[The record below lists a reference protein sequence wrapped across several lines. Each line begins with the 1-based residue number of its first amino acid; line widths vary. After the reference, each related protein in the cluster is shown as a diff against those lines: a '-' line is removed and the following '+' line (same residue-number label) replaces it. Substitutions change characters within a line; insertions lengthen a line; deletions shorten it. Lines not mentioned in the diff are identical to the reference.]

1 MTRFKVNTAT
11 LVFLLSLGSSGA
23 ALADRTYTKNA
34 DFDEGELNGLN
45 HDPPHE
51 NQLQISFSELPIVPP
66 FIWVANYVDGTVT
79 KINTDTRAQVAKYH
93 SVLKQNWDS
102 SVPNDVG
109 DPNSPG
115 NCNSPSRTTVDGDDN
130 AFVANRGLCPDNSL
144 TRASVTKIAGSLGYC
159 VDRNKNGR
167 IDTSSD
173 LNGDGFI
180 GNEPGKPKE
189 FLGQADECLL
199 WTQNYAEKGDLGR
212 SVAIDGDQN
221 LWLAGYNTSK
231 LYKLDGKTGKPLLKA
246 PIDLNAERGGGA
258 HIYGLAVGPGGFI
271 YTSDLDGRKLRK
283 IDPNASTGKYVVSQV
298 ESDVSTYGIAVD
310 RKGIVWLGRWSED
323 TDGKGGVLRVDFTTG
338 KFEKVSVSSSAD
350 CQGLTRG
357 VAVDGHGDIW
367 AACYKNHRLLH
378 FKRNPATDIVSFHT
392 SYETPKG
399 TMGVTIDSRQRMWTA
414 NQDTD
419 TVTRV
424 NQLTKAIE
432 SSSAGGNP
440 YSYWDMSGYQY
451 RNSTV
456 RQGEWL
462 VTYDSGKPGT
472 AWGTVHWNREP
483 EGSIPAGTSIDVS
496 GQAVDDLGA
505 LPSQPIFPITRARSF
520 TADGVT
526 GRYLRLRVVLRTKDL
541 LVSPVLSDLSIIPS
555 WSWSDKPTPM
565 CKGSTPESP
574 LPPGCSV
581 LQYHRSVLLD
591 DGRVFSMG
599 GYTNSSARL
608 FNPATASW
616 SDAAP
621 MRLDRRFHSATLLGS
636 GSVLVAG
643 GASGRPDGTAD
654 LYDPKSNTWKP
665 ASSMRQARARYTAT
679 LLASGQVL
687 AVGGEG
693 AASTTAELYD
703 PATDT
708 WVNTGGLRDSR
719 YGHTATLLKDGRVL
733 VAGGFNAS
741 GTPLASSEVYN
752 PATASWTRYSLTQA
766 RVAHTAT
773 LLKDGRVLVT
783 GNGPG
788 IASAASAEI
797 FEPVTNTWSPI
808 ASMAYKRSMH
818 AAVLLE
824 TGHVLV
830 TGGYHDAA
838 VGILKQAELYD
849 PNTGTWRSLGSMQLP
864 RYEHTLTLLP
874 NGEVL
879 AVAGIGLPFAQVSS
893 EVFSP

>member
-1 MTRFKVNTAT
+1 M
-11 LVFLLSLGSSGA
+11 FLLSLGSSGV

-34 DFDEGELNGLN
+34 DFDEGTLNGLN
-45 HDPPHE
+45 HDPPNE
-51 NQLQISFSELPIVPP
+51 DQLQISELPKVPP
-66 FIWVANYVDGTVT
+66 FIWVANYINGTVT
-79 KINTDTRAQVAKYH
+79 KINTDTRKQVAKYH
-93 SVLKQNWDS
+93 SVLKQNWDGS
-102 SVPNDVG
+102 LPDVE
-109 DPNSPG
+109 DPNMIG

-130 AFVANRGLCPDNSL
+130 AFVANRGLCLNGSH

-173 LNGDGFI
+173 LNRDGII
-180 GNEPGKPKE
+180 GNEEGKAKE
-189 FLGQADECLL
+189 FLGQEDECLL
-199 WTQNYAEKGDLGR
+199 WTKNYAEKGDLGR
-212 SVAIDGDQN
+212 SIAIDGDQN
-221 LWLAGYNTSK
+221 IWLAGYDSSK
-231 LYKLDGKTGKPLLKA
+231 LYKLSGKTGEKLLKD

-258 HIYGLAVGPGGFI
+258 NIYGLAVGPGGFI
-271 YTSDLDGRKLRK
+271 YTSDVGGRKLRK
-283 IDPNASTGKYVVSQV
+283 IDPKASAGKYVVSQV
-298 ESDVSTYGIAVD
+298 ESDVPTYGIAVD
-310 RKGIVWLGRWSED
+310 RKGIVWLGRWIEY
-323 TDGKGGVLRVDFTTG
+323 DGGEKKGGVLRVDFTTG
-338 KFEKVSVSSSAD
+338 MFEKVAVSSSAD
-350 CQGLTRG
+350 CQGYTRG
-357 VAVDGHGDIW
+357 VAVDGIGDIW
-367 AACYKNHRLLH
+367 AACYKNHKLLH
-378 FKRNPATDIVSFHT
+378 FKRNPTTDIVSYHA
-392 SYETPKG
+392 SYDTPAG
-399 TMGVTIDSRQRMWTA
+399 TLGVTIDSHQLPWTS
-414 NQDTD
+414 NHDSD

-424 NQLTKAIE
+424 NPLTGIVE
-432 SSSAGGNP
+432 SSPAGGNP

-456 RQGEWL
+456 RQGEWV

-483 EGSIPAGTSIDVS
+483 KGSIPAETSIEVS
-496 GQAVDDLGA
+496 GQAADDLGA
-505 LPSQPIFPITRARSF
+505 LPSQPIFPITRAKSF

-526 GRYLRLRVVLRTKDL
+526 GRYLQLRVVLRTKDL
-541 LVSPVLSDLSIIPS
+541 PVSPVLSDLSIIPS
-555 WSWSDKPTPM
+555 WSWGDHPTPM

-591 DGRVFSMG
+591 DGRVFSVG
-599 GYTNSSARL
+599 GYTNTSVRF

-621 MRLDRRFHSATLLGS
+621 MSASRRHHSATLLGS
-636 GSVLVAG
+636 GRVLVTG
-643 GASGRPDGTAD
+643 GVGGRPDGAAD
-654 LYDPKSNTWKP
+654 LYDPKSNTWTR
-665 ASSMRQARARYTAT
+665 ASSMRKARARHTAT

-703 PATDT
+703 PTTNT
-708 WVNTGGLRDSR
+708 WVDTGGLNDGR
-719 YGHTATLLKDGRVL
+719 YRHTATLLKDGRVL

-741 GTPLASSEVYN
+741 GTALASSEVYD
-752 PATASWTRYSLTQA
+752 PVTASWTRYFLTEA
-766 RVAHTAT
+766 RVGHTAT
-773 LLKDGRVLVT
+773 LLKDGRVLLT
-783 GNGPG
+783 GNGQG
-788 IASAASAEI
+788 VASAASTEI
-797 FEPVTNTWSPI
+797 FEPVTNTWSRT

-830 TGGYHDAA
+830 AGGYHDAA

-849 PNTGTWRSLGSMQLP
+849 PSTGTWSSLGSMKLP
-864 RYEHTLTLLP
+864 RYELTLTLLP

-879 AVAGIGLPFAQVSS
+879 AVAGIGTTFSDVSS

>member
-1 MTRFKVNTAT
+1 MTRFRVNTAT

-34 DFDEGELNGLN
+34 DFDEGELKGVN
-45 HDPPHE
+45 HDLPYA
-51 NQLQISFSELPIVPP
+51 NQLQISELPIPPP
-66 FIWVANYVDGTVT
+66 FIWVANYIDGTVT
-79 KINTDTRAQVAKYH
+79 KINTDTMAQVAKYH
-93 SVLKQNWDS
+93 SVLKQNWDGS
-102 SVPNDVG
+102 LPVVG
-109 DPNSPG
+109 DPDSPG

-130 AFVANRGLCPDNSL
+130 AFVANRGLCLDGSH

-173 LNGDGFI
+173 LNGDRVI
-180 GNEPGKPKE
+180 SNEHGKPKE
-189 FLGQADECLL
+189 ILGQADECLL
-199 WTQNYAEKGDLGR
+199 WTRNYAEKGDLGR
-212 SVAIDGDQN
+212 SIAIDSDQN
-221 LWLAGYNTSK
+221 LWLAGYDSSK
-231 LYKLDGKTGKPLLKA
+231 LYKLSGKTGENLLKD
-246 PIDLNAERGGGA
+246 PIDLNADGRAEA
-258 HIYGLAVGPGGFI
+258 SIYGLAVGPGGFI
-271 YTSDLDGRKLRK
+271 YTSDVSGRMLRK
-283 IDPNASTGKYVVSQV
+283 IDPKASTGKYVVSQV
-298 ESDVSTYGIAVD
+298 DPDVPTYGMAVD
-310 RKGIVWLGRWSED
+310 RKGIVWLGRWIEND
-323 TDGKGGVLRVDFTTG
+323 TADKGGVLRVDFTTG
-338 KFEKVSVSSSAD
+338 TYEKVSVRSSED
-350 CQGLTRG
+350 CQGYTRG
-357 VAVDGHGDIW
+357 VAVDGRGDIW
-367 AACYKNHRLLH
+367 AACYRNGNLLH
-378 FKRNPATDIVSFHT
+378 FKRDPSTGIVSFHT
-392 SYETPKG
+392 SYKTPAG
-399 TMGVTIDSRQRMWTA
+399 TLGVTIDNHQLPWTS
-414 NQDTD
+414 NHDSD

-424 NQLTKAIE
+424 NPLTGTVE
-432 SSSAGGNP
+432 SSSAGGMP

-456 RQGEWL
+456 RQGEWS

-483 EGSIPAGTSIDVS
+483 EGSIPEGTSIVVS
-496 GQAVDDLGA
+496 GQAADDLGT
-505 LPSQPIFPITRARSF
+505 LLSQPIFPITRARSF

-555 WSWSDKPTPM
+555 WSWSDHPTPM

-581 LQYHRSVLLD
+581 LQYHRSVRLA
-591 DGRVFSMG
+591 DGRVFSVG
-599 GYTNSSARL
+599 GYTTTSVRL

-621 MRLDRRFHSATLLGS
+621 MSVNRRYHSATLLGS
-636 GSVLVAG
+636 GRVLVAG
-643 GASGRPDGTAD
+643 GASGRPDGSAE
-654 LYDPKSNTWKP
+654 LYDPTSNTWAP
-665 ASSMRQARARYTAT
+665 ASSMRKVRAHHTAT

-687 AVGGEG
+687 AVGGEE
-693 AASTTAELYD
+693 AANTTAELYD

-708 WVNTGGLRDSR
+708 WVNTGSLRDGR

-741 GTPLASSEVYN
+741 GTALASSEVYD
-752 PATASWTRYSLTQA
+752 PATASWTKYSLTQA